1 MESRPITAPP
11 ELIGPSYNI
20 YRYTDQIYKV
30 VHFKSTAPR
39 VGRVDKSKDVHHENK
54 LDASLSRSRR
64 VVLELALCNDW
75 EWFCTF
81 TLSGAKYDRK
91 DLEGWYKRFT
101 QWIRDQRKKYGAD
114 LKYVL
119 VPEQHKDGSW
129 HMHGLFSCVGDFLV
143 SFQKLRSQGEKIPDK
158 LVKGGYYNWP
168 DYQKKFGYCSFGPVK
183 NRVAV
188 GFYVTKYI
196 TKSLQE
202 SCIGVGFHLYYA
214 SQGLNRATLHGDV
227 YGECSSLDKF
237 LVNHYDFCST
247 GMTHTKD
254 RLDWSFGMEFMD
266 WSMMDAFGFEEMDE
280 VTVQEFEEYFEA
292 VQQVI
297 DGFN

>member
-1 MESRPITAPP
+1 MSDRPITALP

-20 YRYTDQIYKV
+20 YKYTDQIYKV

-39 VGRVDKSKDVHHENK
+39 VGRVDKSQDVHHDNK

-75 EWFCTF
+75 EYFCTF

-91 DLEGWYKRFT
+91 DLQGWYKRFT
-101 QWIRDQRKKYGAD
+101 QWIRDQRKKHGAE

-129 HMHGLFSCVGDFLV
+129 HMHGLFFGLGSLLV
-143 SFQKLRSQGEKIPDK
+143 PFSDIRAQGIPIPHY
-158 LVKGGYYNWP
+158 LVNNGFYNWP
-168 DYQKKFGYCSFGPVK
+168 AYQKKFGFCSFGIVR

-188 GFYVTKYI
+188 GFYVSKYI

-202 SCIGVGFHLYYA
+202 SCVAVGFHLYYA
-214 SQGLNRATLHGDV
+214 SQGLNRATLHGEV
-227 YGECSSLDKF
+227 YGECGYLDKF

-247 GMTHTKD
+247 GMTALKD
-254 RLDWSFGMEFMD
+254 SLDWTFGMEYMD
-266 WSMMDAFGFEEMDE
+266 FPALVAFGYDE
-280 VTVQEFEEYFEA
+280 PDESIVQEFESYFEG
-292 VQQVI
+292 VQEKI
-297 DGFN
+297 DGFR